1 MMSIDLYTLS
11 IFVLL
16 GLLVILGVWEYI
28 RLRVLTE
35 YLRQQN
41 DQDETTP

>member
-1 MMSIDLYTLS
+1 MMPIDLYTLS

-28 RLRVLTE
+28 RLRVLTH
-35 YLRQQN
+35 YLRQHN
-41 DQDETTP
+41 DQDETP